1 MRKVIR
7 GEKGLSYEAEEMP
20 VPISM
25 HLEGKEKEEDKNRTQ
40 EGSMVT

>member
-1 MRKVIR
+1 
-7 GEKGLSYEAEEMP
+7 MP

-40 EGSMVT
+40 EGSMVTVA